1 MRVLVVD
8 DEENVRKGLATFLE
22 LSGHEA
28 LAVADLTAAREALA
42 ADGRACPDR
51 GAPARAGT
59 FQAALVDVY
68 VGAENGASLL
78 DFAAERRLRTPL
90 IMMSGRGSV
99 KDAVA
104 AVRRGAYDFLE
115 KPLDTDRLLATLRN
129 LERETATERR
139 LDALRDDWLSEH
151 AYIEPGSTLAAAFE
165 SARRTAAS
173 PLSVLVEGPTGS
185 GKELVARWIHLCS
198 PRSQLPF
205 VAVNCA
211 AVPVELAESA
221 FFGSRKGAYT
231 GASADRLGYFEA
243 ASGGTLFLDEA
254 GELPGALQAALLRA
268 VETGEIQPVGA
279 ERSVRVDA
287 RIVAATNRDLRSE
300 AAAGRFREDLYWRL
314 AQVTVNLPSLE
325 ARRAEIR
332 GLAEFLA
339 APIRAEMGSGAPA
352 FADDALAYLEARSWP
367 GNVRE
372 LRAFIERALWLAQ
385 ERESLDSAYL
395 ESLERSGARAGAA
408 ASTTESPN
416 ASPPRADS
424 RGGRPGLPGL
434 LSLLDVPAN
443 ASIGEAK
450 DAFERAYVG
459 AALEAAGG
467 SVSRAAAAL
476 GLLPNNLSRK
486 LKELGLR

>member
-8 DEENVRKGLATFLE
+8 DEENVRKGIATFLE

-28 LAVADLTAAREALA
+28 LAVADLAAAREALSA
-42 ADGRACPDR
+42 AAGSADRRADFKD
-51 GAPARAGT
+51 AAA

-68 VGAENGASLL
+68 VGTENGASLL
-78 DFAAERRLRTPL
+78 DFAAERGLRAPI

-104 AVRRGAYDFLE
+104 AVKRGAYDFLE

-129 LERETATERR
+129 LERESATERR
-139 LDALRDDWLSEH
+139 LDAIRDDWLAEH
-151 AYIEPGSTLAAAFE
+151 AYIESGSALAAAFE

-173 PLSVLVEGPTGS
+173 PLSVLIEGPTGS
-185 GKELVARWIHLCS
+185 GKELAARWIHLCS
-198 PRSQLPF
+198 PRSRGPF

-211 AVPVELAESA
+211 AIPSELAESA

-231 GASADRLGYFEA
+231 GASADRPGYFEA

-254 GELPGALQAALLRA
+254 GELAPSLQVALLRA
-268 VETGEIQPVGA
+268 VETGEIQSVGA
-279 ERSVRVDA
+279 ERSKRVEL

-300 AAAGRFREDLYWRL
+300 AIAGRFREDLYWRL
-314 AQVTVNLPSLE
+314 AQATVILPSLDE
-325 ARRAEIR
+325 RRAEIR

-339 APIRAEMGSGAPA
+339 APIRADMGTRAPNLTE
-352 FADDALAYLEARSWP
+352 DALSYLETRSWP

-372 LRAFIERALWLAQ
+372 LRAFIERVLWLAQ
-385 ERESLDSAYL
+385 EGELLDSRYL
-395 ESLERSGARAGAA
+395 ESLEGSAGRRLGAA
-408 ASTTESPN
+408 SPTSSLADFPLDAAPGKAS
-416 ASPPRADS
+416 
-424 RGGRPGLPGL
+424 L
-434 LSLLDVPAN
+434 
-443 ASIGEAK
+443 GEAK

-467 SVSRAAAAL
+467 SVAQAAAAL

-486 LKELGLR
+486 LKELGLSIRRV